1 MVEAQLVAVFF
12 VEEVVD
18 VDLCREVFVD
28 LVAAHQ
34 VDHGVAVLAVVHV
47 GARRRVFGLGPGA
60 ALPGNSAADGEATDA
75 GDVVGGKE
83 FQLSARVGGVQ
94 RFAFGVFAAPLGV
107 ARAEAQVFADVAACF
122 QLEAA
127 DFRAFGGVV
136 GGRGRVGA
144 SDGFVAALRE
154 VVLAGAEDARL
165 GVEAAIEP
173 VGFPAEFV
181 GAATDGVKQVV
192 VAVALG
198 LWLVDVGV
206 AGVHGLVRRD
216 VVGDAGVGCPDGAVF
231 LCKRL
236 GVAFARAFPVG
247 DAGADDGAELV
258 GDAQAGG
265 GVECGF
271 GVGLV
276 VAQAARAPVWPR
288 VVAVLGVE
296 VAGRGDVAFV
306 PTVGA
311 AVVAVVL
318 DTGDEVV
325 FLSPGLDFAV
335 GLQLDGVLF
344 GVGVEFA
351 RPRCPVEAVA
361 VDAAA
366 AECRRVRS
374 RRWRCGGRL

>member
-47 GARRRVFGLGPGA
+47 GAGRRIFGCRPGA
-60 ALPGNSAADGEATDA
+60 ALPGDPAADGEAADA

-83 FQLSARVGGVQ
+83 FELFARVGGVQ
-94 RFAFGVFAAPLGV
+94 FFAFGVFAAPLGV

-122 QLEAA
+122 EFEAA

-154 VVLAGAEDARL
+154 VVLAGTVGAGL
-165 GVEAAIEP
+165 GVQAAIEP
-173 VGFPAEFV
+173 VGFPPQFV
-181 GAATDGVKQVV
+181 GAAADGVKQVV

-198 LWLVDVGV
+198 LGFVDVGV

-216 VVGDAGVGCPDGAVF
+216 VVGDACVRGPDGAVF
-231 LCKRL
+231 LGERL

-247 DAGADDGAELV
+247 DVGADDGAALV
-258 GDAQAGG
+258 GDTQAGG
-265 GVECGF
+265 GVEGGF

-276 VAQAARAPVWPR
+276 
-288 VVAVLGVE
+288 
-296 VAGRGDVAFV
+296 
-306 PTVGA
+306 
-311 AVVAVVL
+311 
-318 DTGDEVV
+318 
-325 FLSPGLDFAV
+325 
-335 GLQLDGVLF
+335 F
-344 GVGVEFA
+344 GSGCA
-351 RPRCPVEAVA
+351 RPSL
-361 VDAAA
+361 AAGS
-366 AECRRVRS
+366 CRS
-374 RRWRCGGRL
+374 RC